1 MKSLYGQERSWL
13 HAVPAGVKLSTLAVA
28 GTALVLTA
36 RPELL
41 AAGAFASIALFA
53 SLGRASRGVRRLLPP
68 LLAALVLVCAF
79 HVLMGQ
85 AWVGLASALRL
96 VSMAL
101 LGLSFTAST
110 RPTECLH
117 VIERLL
123 QPLAPFGV
131 RPQEVGLRVALMLRF
146 IDQFFGLWQR
156 LDDAHRLRTG
166 RPGRLRL
173 LAPLAIQLLLTARRV
188 ADALQLRLGK

>member
-1 MKSLYGQERSWL
+1 MNSLYGDARSWL
-13 HAVPAGVKLSTLAVA
+13 HAVPAGLKLLALALA
-28 GTALVLTA
+28 GSALFMTA
-36 RPELL
+36 RTDLL
-41 AAGAFASIALFA
+41 AAGAFASVALFL
-53 SLGRASRGVRRLLPP
+53 SLGAASRGVHRLLPP
-68 LLAALVLVCAF
+68 LLVAIVLVTAF
-79 HVLMGQ
+79 HALMGQ
-85 AWVGLASALRL
+85 ALVGIASALRL

-101 LGLSFTAST
+101 LGLCFTAST

-123 QPLAPFGV
+123 QPLERFGV
-131 RPQEVGLRVALMLRF
+131 RPQELGLRVALMLRF

-173 LAPLAIQLLLTARRV
+173 LAPLAIQMLLAARRV
-188 ADALQLRLGK
+188 ADALQVRLGK